1 MALTRR
7 TSSFLS
13 MRSGTATNIL
23 TEVKIKT
30 KKALHEAEKVY
41 CEFDINVADLLA
53 QLALYCMMGGEYD
66 EALPLLHRKLVIHEK
81 FGPDECVGDTLQ
93 QLGTAYRL
101 YANHALAVQH
111 LEKALDRREKAA
123 VATRSRKDHEKVA
136 ETLNS
141 LALVHHIQGN
151 AAVADAYHSRSVETY
166 AMWAGADDG
175 QSEDIPWEVFKRV
188 QSEKSTPT
196 MAQNSMTLLKTNLRM
211 AIQDV
216 AVHCSVKPSSSHP
229 AEKRVFGSMHAGSHM
244 NTREHDGKAL
254 NAPLVTAPTRMRS
267 LSVGSAPLSDNRLDQ
282 ILHDSPNR
290 RNLSHAVGS
299 TPPSHRHQHHISAD
313 HVPAVAGASHPPFVR
328 VDPAPA
334 DRSTVHEPI
343 TTFPILVHRIE
354 GVKHLVAAGHVVDA
368 DVNRLACDIAL
379 IAAGDLRQVGLCM
392 LGLLHDSLKLS
403 RQLDCRQLPVVEG
416 YLEKKSSSLFR
427 GWEKR
432 WFKVDTRTAVMT
444 YFHSKEDHMRGF
456 APRGTFA
463 LARISHI
470 VTHQHLRGSHY
481 AFDIVVDMGTRANPH
496 ACRTFELRSDSATD
510 LKNWVDTIEKYKTAT
525 AAPKAPGA
533 SP

>member
-23 TEVKIKT
+23 TEVQMATDLDVARASLLIEVVIT
-30 KKALHEAEKVY
+30 V
-41 CEFDINVADLLA
+41 DINVADLLA

-141 LALVHHIQGN
+141 LALVHHMYASSFASVFSFCLVAHSQGN

-216 AVHCSVKPSSSHP
+216 A
-229 AEKRVFGSMHAGSHM
+229 
-244 NTREHDGKAL
+244 
-254 NAPLVTAPTRMRS
+254 
-267 LSVGSAPLSDNRLDQ
+267 
-282 ILHDSPNR
+282 
-290 RNLSHAVGS
+290 
-299 TPPSHRHQHHISAD
+299 
-313 HVPAVAGASHPPFVR
+313 
-328 VDPAPA
+328 
-334 DRSTVHEPI
+334 
-343 TTFPILVHRIE
+343 
-354 GVKHLVAAGHVVDA
+354 
-368 DVNRLACDIAL
+368 
-379 IAAGDLRQVGLCM
+379 
-392 LGLLHDSLKLS
+392 
-403 RQLDCRQLPVVEG
+403 LPVVEG

-470 VTHQHLRGSHY
+470 VTHQHLRYVRH
-481 AFDIVVDMGTRANPH
+481 FVVGHGTSSRLNAMDVQRQP
-496 ACRTFELRSDSATD
+496 LR
-510 LKNWVDTIEKYKTAT
+510 L
-525 AAPKAPGA
+525 
-533 SP
+533 